1 MYNKSVVKRGIKTR
15 HLSPA
20 VTITYVLQIVD
31 LAVNCIL
38 FNGSY
43 YIGLLFTIKEKMS
56 VGNSK
61 LYINDLGSQFH
72 FSTEYEKIARI
83 M

>member
-1 MYNKSVVKRGIKTR
+1 MYNKLLVKTGIKTG

-38 FNGSY
+38 INGSY
-43 YIGLLFTIKEKMS
+43 YIGLLFTIKKKMS
-56 VGNSK
+56 IGNSK
-61 LYINDLGSQFH
+61 LYTNDFGSQFH
-72 FSTEYEKIARI
+72 FFIEYEKIAGI